1 MVRFRYSPAKK
12 HELYPPTL
20 GWFAAIEEEMKK
32 ESKESKEMK
41 KKESKLVGLGKD
53 YTLVPLGV
61 HSNLKEEF

>member
-32 ESKESKEMK
+32 ESKEPKEMK

-61 HSNLKEEF
+61 HSNLKEDF